1 MLSTELSDLNWINYI
16 MSWAIIKKVSVEEAA
31 ADPEC
36 KAAFEIWQ
44 KPTPI
49 LSVAVEP
56 EPALSVAEEPT
67 VEPVLSVAVEPPK
80 KRAYKRKTKVVVD
93 ATVECV
99 AEEPTVECVAEE
111 PTVECVVEEP
121 TLSVAE
127 EPPAPVVAVK
137 TPKPRVTR
145 KVLRL

>member
-49 LSVAVEP
+49 
-56 EPALSVAEEPT
+56 
-67 VEPVLSVAVEPPK
+67 LSVAVEPPK

>member
-99 AEEPTVECVAEE
+99 AEEPTVECV
-111 PTVECVVEEP
+111 VEEP